1 MFIGSANLFKLEL
14 REARPPRL
22 LKVCMDMRIYRM
34 IHIISVNLRARSVE
48 RSAGLDET
56 YRQTP
61 VRYNHSAPAIRAK
74 YKKDPASLTAME
86 KIWHAM
92 DENDYSAAEAATLD
106 VMRKKPDDPE
116 LLLALGSIRFR
127 QGRKAEA
134 TEIVRKLFKIAA
146 AALAKDPADLSAR
159 GLKAFCFYGL
169 ADMSIS
175 NYRFSEAFHICLN
188 FVAQRAAPIFVVSE
202 YSLQSVYTVA
212 FIAVRLAEPANT
224 DVTLANYPVFAF
236 NLLYFR
242 DTSETE
248 RRFMRL
254 LEADLAVAVRRL
266 KKPGFRTIIQNYPVS
281 YPLAN
286 TALKETARV
295 NGLEFLDVE
304 KMFAGI
310 AGRGERDRYL
320 MDMDHFTPE
329 GNRLL
334 AETIADAI
342 LKKPR

>member
-1 MFIGSANLFKLEL
+1 MAVTRPALTYPAQLAVLDKSPRSSFRVVNGGICEETSSEMLERLDGLLDKNSPDIAVMFIGSANLFKLEL

-175 NYRFSEAFHICLN
+175 SYRFSEAIPYLLE
-188 FVAQRAAPIFVVSE
+188 FVAQRAAPV
-202 YSLQSVYTVA
+202 
-212 FIAVRLAEPANT
+212 FIVTELFAAKRLHRGVLPNARRRSPKRMKGSPKT
-224 DVTLANYPVFAF
+224 RCCVQP
-236 NLLYFR
+236 LYFR
-242 DTSETE
+242 DTSGNES
-248 RRFMRL
+248 RIKRL
-254 LEADLAVAVRRL
+254 LE
-266 KKPGFRTIIQNYPVS
+266 K
-281 YPLAN
+281 
-286 TALKETARV
+286 
-295 NGLEFLDVE
+295 
-304 KMFAGI
+304 
-310 AGRGERDRYL
+310 DRQK
-320 MDMDHFTPE
+320 
-329 GNRLL
+329 
-334 AETIADAI
+334 A
-342 LKKPR
+342 